1 MTTLLV
7 DPTGRLFEEIV
18 LDLSHTPFGVFITL
32 LLASLL
38 ALQELLRAHQG
49 NRARAVA
56 EGLNYITHPLLIVFL
71 LIVIVRV
78 IAAHA
83 Q

>member
-1 MTTLLV
+1 MTTLFV
-7 DPTGRLFEEIV
+7 ETIAGLFEEIV

-32 LLASLL
+32 LLVSLL

-49 NRARAVA
+49 NRARGVA
-56 EGLNYITHPLLIVFL
+56 EALNYITHPLLVFFV
-71 LIVIVRV
+71 LIVVVRV
-78 IAAHA
+78 VAAHA

>member
-1 MTTLLV
+1 VTTLFV
-7 DPTGRLFEEIV
+7 DTIERLLEEIV
-18 LDLSHTPFGVFITL
+18 LDLSYTPFGVFIAL
-32 LLASLL
+32 LLVSLL

-49 NRARAVA
+49 NRAEAVA
-56 EGLNYITHPLLIVFL
+56 EELNYITHPLLVVFL

-78 IAAHA
+78 VAAHA

>member
-1 MTTLLV
+1 MATLFV
-7 DPTGRLFEEIV
+7 DATERLLEEIV

-32 LLASLL
+32 LLVALL

-49 NRARAVA
+49 NRAREAA
-56 EGLNYITHPLLIVFL
+56 EALNYITHPLLVVFL
-71 LIVIVRV
+71 LIAIVRAV
-78 IAAHA
+78 AAHA